1 MWLDAD
7 TIIREGTHGAR
18 SLDDFARAFFGRG
31 ADTPPMVVPY
41 TRADLIAALNAIFP
55 YDWNAFFRERIDEVR
70 PHPPL
75 EALERAGWR
84 LAYKDEPTPYARLVN
99 GRRGNVDERF
109 SLGFRASNDSI
120 QDVLDGTPAAAA
132 GLAPGMRIVAV
143 NGRGYSRELLD
154 DAVRAAKGTTAP
166 IDLLICFRLDVCR
179 GVPRWTALPVPR
191 THQSS
196 RPDLLSRIAHARTT
210 P

>member
-1 MWLDAD
+1 
-7 TIIREGTHGAR
+7 
-18 SLDDFARAFFGRG
+18 
-31 ADTPPMVVPY
+31 MVVPY
-41 TRADLIAALNAIFP
+41 TRADLIAALEATFP
-55 YDWNAFFRERIDEVR
+55 YDWTAFFRERIDEVR

-75 EALERAGWR
+75 DALERAGWR
-84 LAYKDEPTPYARLVN
+84 LAYRDEPTPYARLAN
-99 GRRGNVDERF
+99 GRRRSVDERF

-143 NGRGYSRELLD
+143 NGRGYSQELLD

-166 IDLLICFRLDVCR
+166 IELLIEQAGFYRTYAVEYH
-179 GVPRWTALPVPR
+179 GGPRYPYLAR
-191 THQSS
+191 ISG

-210 P
+210 NP